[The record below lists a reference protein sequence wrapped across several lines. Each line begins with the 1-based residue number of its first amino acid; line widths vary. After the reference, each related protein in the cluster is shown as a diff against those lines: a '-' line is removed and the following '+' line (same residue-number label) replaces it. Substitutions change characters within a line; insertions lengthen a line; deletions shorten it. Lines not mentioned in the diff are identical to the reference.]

1 VSTDLTIKIADKA
14 LGRED
19 YDAMIELRAE
29 EATDTADAVSLT
41 FRTDPSAEG
50 EWRCPL
56 DPLVTPRTPLA
67 VTLRRP
73 SGSYRFVGVSAEAGW
88 SLDVTGSS
96 RLTVKA
102 IDRTADLDAEEK
114 VVAWPGVAD
123 SGIAEAVYGDHGLGI
138 RVQATPKGPD
148 PNVHVAIQR
157 ATDWAF
163 LRALAAKWGYAAYLE
178 ADGPVVSGH
187 FHPLDTLAEPQAELS
202 LGFGGDAD
210 RAEVQARLLA
220 GQRVTAARVPPLSA
234 SPQSFTADG
243 TDEAQDK
250 IPLGGE
256 VDVLLAPTDVDGEV
270 EPEQAARGLARRSAF
285 AVTLTATVDAERIGL
300 LRARRTLL
308 VKGLGSV
315 LSGLYLV
322 DTVRHVVNLGGH
334 MQELTL
340 VRNALGRVAGRPL

>member
-1 VSTDLTIKIADKA
+1 VPTALTVEIAGTPLKR
-14 LGRED
+14 GD
-19 YDAMIELRAE
+19 YDAMVELRAE

-41 FRTDPSAEG
+41 FRADSTAEG

-56 DPLVTPRTPLA
+56 DPLITPRTPLS

-73 SGSYRFVGVSAEAGW
+73 NGSYRFVGVSAEAGW
-88 SLDVTGSS
+88 SLDASGSS

-114 VVAWPGVAD
+114 VVRWPGVAD
-123 SGIAEAVYGDHGLGI
+123 SAIAEAVYGDRGLGV
-138 RVQATPKGPD
+138 RAQATPKGPD
-148 PNVHVAIQR
+148 PDVHVAMQR

-178 ADGPVVSGH
+178 ADGPAVIGH
-187 FHPLDTLAEPQAELS
+187 FHPLDPLAAPQAELS

-210 RAEVQARLLA
+210 RAEAQVRLLA
-220 GQRVTAARVPPLSA
+220 GQRVTATRVPALSA

-250 IPLGGE
+250 VPLGGE
-256 VDVLLAPTDVDGEV
+256 VGVLLAPTDVDGEID
-270 EPEQAARGLARRSAF
+270 PEQAARGLARRSAF
-285 AVTLTATVDAERIGL
+285 AVTLTATVDAERVGL
-300 LRARRTLL
+300 LRARRTLR

-322 DTVRHVVNLGGH
+322 DTVRHVVGLGIH
-334 MQELTL
+334 MQELTM
-340 VRNALGRVAGRPL
+340 VRNALGSAPGGLA